1 MERILS
7 LNKIMV
13 RIWVV
18 LSIVLFTSCA
28 EKPFDE
34 EVFEAYQKCE
44 DKASCELDFN
54 EAFGDKEWEWMYVLQ
69 ESVTDRGV
77 RELTGIDYDGNKDM
91 SRLLL
96 LVKDDK
102 IIFEQSDLS
111 VENPYE
117 INFDRNNP
125 YKYHYSN
132 ALFKIEKE
140 EGYYYLTHISE
151 EK

>member
-7 LNKIMV
+7 LNKIIV
-13 RIWVV
+13 KIWAV

-34 EVFEAYQKCE
+34 EVFGAYENCE
-44 DKASCELDFN
+44 DKANCEVDFN
-54 EAFGDKEWEWMYVLQ
+54 EAFGGKEWDRMYIFH

-102 IIFEQSDLS
+102 IILEQSDLS

-117 INFDRNNP
+117 INFDRNAP
-125 YKYHYSN
+125 YMYHYSN
-132 ALFKIEKE
+132 SLFKIEKE